1 MVTVNCQ
8 NTGSSGILC
17 QHCTIGGLD
26 GLFGFGLYISTSLDY
41 FDQSM
46 VGLGLESEEATIC
59 LGHKGLS
66 EKENGK
72 DYSIL
77 GYILGICWDNGKE
90 NGNCYNIL
98 GL

>member
-17 QHCTIGGLD
+17 QHCTIGGRD
-26 GLFGFGLYISTSLDY
+26 GVFGFGVYISTSLHY

-66 EKENGK
+66 KKDNGNY
-72 DYSIL
+72 YSIV
-77 GYILGICWDNGKE
+77 Y
-90 NGNCYNIL
+90 
-98 GL
+98 